1 MRAMYYFNA
10 VEQFGAVTV
19 ITEPPTSTVYDPT
32 RTEPLQ
38 VYQDIILPDLEF
50 AVEWLQKGTDATCTT
65 PTKKAALGMLAKA
78 YLQTYEYGTTEYVQ
92 KALDTANKLIADC
105 ESGGGNYGAYMYPT
119 FEEVFKQANN
129 MENKEALRKHRWYAG
144 KDGHGSSN
152 GNWKCNRMDE
162 DFQCAL
168 SQFGAWTKT
177 QDAVLSYEYD
187 AEGYFMPTQHLLS
200 LFVQDDGTLDPRYH
214 ASFTTE
220 WNANQ
225 NFTWDANTQANFN
238 KDASVVGQSLAPGE
252 LAYRIVVPQDVNY
265 AQEVAGKATS
275 KYLLVDYKDVYD
287 DNARNVKMTLNGK
300 DNLFRY
306 IYPSLSK
313 HKSDNYY
320 VANAGKMRNGNLN
333 ATFIMR
339 MSEIYLIA
347 AEANLYLNQGANALA
362 NINKVRQ
369 RAGAKLLT
377 GTPTIR
383 TILDERG
390 RELCGEYSR
399 FYDLK
404 RTGMMK
410 DANYLKETHPDL
422 GQYYKPEY
430 ALRPIPQAFIQAI
443 SNGDVYQNPGY

>member
-1 MRAMYYFNA
+1 
-10 VEQFGAVTV
+10 
-19 ITEPPTSTVYDPT
+19 
-32 RTEPLQ
+32 
-38 VYQDIILPDLEF
+38 
-50 AVEWLQKGTDATCTT
+50 
-65 PTKKAALGMLAKA
+65 MLAKA

-119 FEEVFKQANN
+119 FEDVFKQANN
-129 MENKEALRKHRWYAG
+129 MENKEALWKHRWYAG

-168 SQFGAWTKT
+168 SQFGAWSKT

-187 AEGYFMPTQHLLS
+187 AEGYFMPTQHLLN

-225 NFTWDANTQANFN
+225 KFTWDANTQANFN
-238 KDASVVGQSLAPGE
+238 KDASVVGQTLDPGE

-265 AQEVAGKATS
+265 AQEVAGKASS

-390 RELCGEYSR
+390 RERCGEYSR

-404 RTGMMK
+404 RTGMM
-410 DANYLKETHPDL
+410 N
-422 GQYYKPEY
+422 KPEY

-443 SNGDVYQNPGY
+443 SNGDSYQNPGY